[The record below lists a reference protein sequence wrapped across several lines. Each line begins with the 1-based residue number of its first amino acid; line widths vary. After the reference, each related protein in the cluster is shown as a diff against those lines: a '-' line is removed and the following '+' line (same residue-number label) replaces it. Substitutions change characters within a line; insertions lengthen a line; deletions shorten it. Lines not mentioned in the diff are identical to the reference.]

1 MTFRHACSV
10 VAAVVASFVLT
21 ACFTVSKNAPK
32 GAGPI
37 NDERLI
43 GAWRG
48 VDSDSGE
55 EADDAFLHFQKPKD
69 DGPLRLVWVED
80 KGYQV
85 YELQTMKIG
94 GKDVF
99 AAKILTPM
107 EKTDGEIPDGYFLGF
122 YEVKGNEVVFEMLD
136 ATKIGK
142 LIEKGVV
149 KGIKPPRTYDMATL
163 TGSPNELAR
172 FLASPEAYAAR
183 VDEPARI
190 RRIAPGKK

>member
-1 MTFRHACSV
+1 
-10 VAAVVASFVLT
+10 
-21 ACFTVSKNAPK
+21 
-32 GAGPI
+32 
-37 NDERLI
+37 
-43 GAWRG
+43 
-48 VDSDSGE
+48 
-55 EADDAFLHFQKPKD
+55 
-69 DGPLRLVWVED
+69 
-80 KGYQV
+80 
-85 YELQTMKIG
+85 
-94 GKDVF
+94 
-99 AAKILTPM
+99 
-107 EKTDGEIPDGYFLGF
+107 
-122 YEVKGNEVVFEMLD
+122 MLD